1 MPDFHHSGRTGK
13 NDSTNDAE
21 KAEQRRA
28 APSGESPASTPV
40 GTPRIPPIP
49 LTEETITFRDAGGA
63 LWWAHEVEGQ
73 ALGAPG
79 RMCLLLISGTKLR
92 RVWTYPPDWRSLTA
106 AELLGLPE
114 NTDD

>member
-13 NDSTNDAE
+13 NDSPNDDE
-21 KAEQRRA
+21 KAEQRRIAPAALPAPNAPSA
-28 APSGESPASTPV
+28 AP
-40 GTPRIPPIP
+40 RLPPIP
-49 LTEETITFRDAGGA
+49 LTEETITFRDASGA

-92 RVWTYPPDWRSLTA
+92 RVWSYPPDWRSLTA
-106 AELLGLPE
+106 TDLLGLPE

>member
-1 MPDFHHSGRTGK
+1 MPDFHHSGTTGK
-13 NDSTNDAE
+13 NDSTKDDE
-21 KAEQRRA
+21 KAEQRRV
-28 APSGESPASTPV
+28 APTGESSPSVPSSPARV
-40 GTPRIPPIP
+40 PPIP

-92 RVWTYPPDWRSLTA
+92 RVWSYPPDWRSLTTL
-106 AELLGLPE
+106 ELLSLPE
-114 NTDD
+114 HTDD

>member
-13 NDSTNDAE
+13 NDSTSDDE
-21 KAEQRRA
+21 KAEQPPPPS
-28 APSGESPASTPV
+28 APFG
-40 GTPRIPPIP
+40 IPPIP
-49 LTEETITFRDAGGA
+49 LTEETITFRDTSGA

-92 RVWTYPPDWRSLTA
+92 RVWSYPPDWRSLPAT
-106 AELLGLPE
+106 EILGLPD

>member
-1 MPDFHHSGRTGK
+1 MPDFNHPGPSGK
-13 NDSTNDAE
+13 NDSNSDDETAE
-21 KAEQRRA
+21 PPPRPPSAEPSPNVSSA
-28 APSGESPASTPV
+28 AR
-40 GTPRIPPIP
+40 RIPPIP

-92 RVWTYPPDWRSLTA
+92 RVWTYPPDWRSMTA
-106 AELLGLPE
+106 AELLGLPA
-114 NTDD
+114 NIDD

>member
-1 MPDFHHSGRTGK
+1 MPDFHHSGKTGK
-13 NDSTNDAE
+13 NDSTHDDE
-21 KAEQRRA
+21 KAEQPPPPS
-28 APSGESPASTPV
+28 APFGA
-40 GTPRIPPIP
+40 PRIPPIP

-92 RVWTYPPDWRSLTA
+92 RVWSYPPDWRSRPA

>member
-13 NDSTNDAE
+13 NDSTDADE
-21 KAEQRRA
+21 KAEQPPP
-28 APSGESPASTPV
+28 PSALA
-40 GTPRIPPIP
+40 GTSRMPPIP

-92 RVWTYPPDWRSLTA
+92 RVWSYPPDWRSLTA
-106 AELLGLPE
+106 TELLSLPE
-114 NTDD
+114 KTDD